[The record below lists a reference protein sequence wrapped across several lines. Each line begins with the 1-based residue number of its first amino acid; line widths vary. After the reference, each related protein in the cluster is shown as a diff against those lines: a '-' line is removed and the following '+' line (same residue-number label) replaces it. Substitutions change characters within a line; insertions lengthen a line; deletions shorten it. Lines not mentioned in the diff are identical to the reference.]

1 MAPTAWETLLAASA
15 RKFDGG
21 ACSFPL
27 ATTVPVYE
35 PPNADYERVFFDAK
49 SSQPSTPQQPCSAG
63 WIIPD
68 ADSICNPIFIAHS
81 LLGALWLVRET
92 LPPNTISN
100 DVWAC
105 LAHAANK
112 LASPGESMPPPS
124 AQKVLQAGQPVPWA
138 LSPAA
143 FARESSSLGRRG
155 KRPGSPIEP
164 VSPKRLQRAGSEA
177 GEIASSAVSE
187 ADEPASIVEQAQ
199 ASTPFPKHTHYTNNT
214 MKAERRRVKKQEARQ
229 KEKRYELGLLAPI
242 ASDKMLPQEQAAYTS
257 IAQSDETLV
266 AWIIK
271 QPYTDKADFFTGAKT
286 PYHTACSLLAKARA
300 MGNTSSLVH
309 AAQFLQAWRKRGA
322 LFRAESNAIIASQA
336 GSGSQSQVHNRHCVN
351 AAENAFRSAWEKCN
365 QSESEIATA
374 HIKYRW
380 VFALLG
386 QAYNTKIEQIREKDK
401 AKVITSAR
409 GRDGKG
415 QVRAEA
421 TNDLL
426 ALLYANPTEKD
437 RQLFKN
443 RVTRGMRW
451 YKMGQA
457 LGWGSFCL
465 VPHDVI
471 SNTWLEHTLR
481 VPELDI
487 WLELVR
493 KVNPDVVKAAYIL
506 DSWLGPDG
514 IAGGAIS
521 DKAPLGIEAAPDLPI
536 YEIEEVQDSEDSGDD
551 SESVDPSQLYASPRE
566 RTRTPQL
573 RQASLL
579 ELFHPIQLSRKQ

>member
-1 MAPTAWETLLAASA
+1 MAPKAWEALLAESA
-15 RKFDGG
+15 RTFDGG
-21 ACSFPL
+21 ACSFPQ
-27 ATTVPVYE
+27 ATTVPIYE
-35 PPNADYERVFFDAK
+35 PPNVEYERVFFDAK
-49 SSQPSTPQQPCSAG
+49 CSQTSLPLQPRSAG

-68 ADSICNPIFIAHS
+68 TNSVCKPVFVAHS

-105 LAHAANK
+105 LAHAANN
-112 LASPGESMPPPS
+112 LISPGESRPPPS
-124 AQKVLQAGQPVPWA
+124 AQKVLQKSQPVLWA
-138 LSPAA
+138 TAPKP
-143 FARESSSLGRRG
+143 SSSNQGE
-155 KRPGSPIEP
+155 KRTSSPLESA
-164 VSPKRLQRAGSEA
+164 SPKRTRRAASET
-177 GEIASSAVSE
+177 GEAASSVDGE
-187 ADEPASIVEQAQ
+187 ADEPASIVDPA
-199 ASTPFPKHTHYTNNT
+199 PLPKHTHHTNNT
-214 MKAERRRVKKQEARQ
+214 MRAEKRRREKLKARQ
-229 KEKRYELGLLAPI
+229 EQKRYELGLLAPI
-242 ASDKMLPQEQAAYTS
+242 AGDETLPKEQAAYTS
-257 IAQSDETLV
+257 ITQPDEKLV

-271 QPYTDKADFFTGAKT
+271 QPYVGDIDFFTGAKT
-286 PYHTACSLLAKARA
+286 PYYTACSLLEKARA
-300 MGNTSSLVH
+300 MGNVSSQVH
-309 AAQFLQAWRKRGA
+309 ATQFLQAWRKQGA
-322 LFRAESNAIIASQA
+322 LFRTESSAVIASQ
-336 GSGSQSQVHNRHCVN
+336 GSGSMHIQVHGRQCVN
-351 AAENAFRSAWEKCN
+351 ATESAFCSAWEKCD
-365 QSESEIATA
+365 QSESEMASA

-401 AKVITSAR
+401 ARVITSAR
-409 GRDGKG
+409 GRNGKG

-421 TNDLL
+421 TDDLL

-437 RQLFKN
+437 RRLLKS

-471 SNTWLEHTLR
+471 TNTWLEHTLR

-493 KVNPDVVKAAYIL
+493 KVNPDVVKAAHIL

-521 DKAPLGIEAAPDLPI
+521 EKTPLGIEAEPVMTI

-551 SESVDPSQLYASPRE
+551 SVSVGASQFQASPKSS
-566 RTRTPQL
+566 TRTPQL
-573 RQASLL
+573 RQSTLL
-579 ELFHPIQLSRKQ
+579 ELFCPIT